1 MHRIFRH
8 LVDFLHDHSGWLIG
22 GGILIAFLFLALYF
36 ERRGVTWRRIAHWGP
51 IRWYDTHPTA
61 RRLTVQLVGVL
72 LIFWLAKTFSLWV
85 TPTLRP
91 SQLFTPPVVGPQGV
105 DLAMARI
112 IDRLED
118 RVSYTGTV
126 RPYEETVI
134 YARTD
139 GYVKKLAVYP
149 GDTVHQG
156 QVLAVLET
164 SDLDPQLKKA
174 QANFVYWQKERGR
187 KEALFKGGAI
197 SRSALDQVRQ
207 QFRMSRAQVAL
218 LETRIGYATIRAR
231 TNGIIA
237 KRWIYPGVYVKTGQP
252 VLSIDNLDRVR
263 IRFSVGERDL
273 LYLHPGSRV
282 YLRFPQMGS
291 DLLRQS
297 FPNRIAAEEGSR
309 SSRVTAEVAVV
320 FPNEDPQT
328 RTGTVEVRL
337 ANPHHILKSN
347 TYTIGSF
354 VRRETDH
361 ALVVPRSAVI
371 RISESKSPVVYTGP
385 RFSDDGEAKQKKVET
400 GLSSQHYIQI
410 LKGIKPEEFVVTRGN
425 RIITDGQTVHVLH
438 REGGL

>member
-1 MHRIFRH
+1 MHRILRH
-8 LVDFLHDHSGWLIG
+8 IGDFLHDHEGWLIG
-22 GGILIAFLFLALYF
+22 GGILIGFLLLALYF
-36 ERRGVTWRRIAHWGP
+36 ERRGITWERVAHWGP
-51 IRWYDTHPTA
+51 VRWYGDHPAA
-61 RRLTVQLVGVL
+61 RRFTVQLAGVL
-72 LIFWLAKTFSLWV
+72 LIFWLAQTYSLWV

-105 DLAMARI
+105 DLAMARVV
-112 IDRLED
+112 DHLED

-126 RPYEETVI
+126 RPYEETVV

-139 GYVKKLAVYP
+139 GYVKQLAVYP
-149 GDTVHQG
+149 GDTVHKG

-164 SDLDPQLKKA
+164 SNLDPVLKKA
-174 QANFVYWQKERGR
+174 QAGFAYWQAERAR
-187 KEALFKGGAI
+187 SEALFKGGSI

-207 QFRMSRAQVAL
+207 NFRIAKAQVSL

-231 TNGIIA
+231 TDGLIA

-282 YLRFPQMGS
+282 YLRFPQMAP

-297 FPNRIAAEEGSR
+297 FSNRLAVERTSHR
-309 SSRVTAEVAVV
+309 LRVTAKVAVV

-337 ANPHHILKSN
+337 ENPHHILKSN
-347 TYTIGSF
+347 TYTVGSL

-371 RISESKSPVVYTGP
+371 RISEGKPSVVFTGP
-385 RFSDDGEAKQKKVET
+385 RFSDDGEVKRKKVVT
-400 GLSSQHYIQI
+400 GMSSQRYIQVI
-410 LKGIKPEEFVVTRGN
+410 KGIKPEEFVVTRGN

-438 REGGL
+438 REGGS